1 MGFTRPM
8 SPKHSGYM
16 GNIYLNSRDVKIEGV
31 PFSDAFEEK
40 NSGPFGYTTRH
51 FHPMLEPN
59 VPFFNSLRI
68 ISSSSSFSLFST
80 SANVS
85 SISPK

>member
-16 GNIYLNSRDVKIEGV
+16 GNVYRNSRDVKIEGV

-40 NSGPFGYTTRH
+40 NSGPFAVILH
-51 FHPMLEPN
+51 AIFIPC
-59 VPFFNSLRI
+59 
-68 ISSSSSFSLFST
+68 
-80 SANVS
+80 
-85 SISPK
+85 